1 MSETPITPP
10 PPGASGHYGQ
20 ASQSSARGPQP
31 TIGELIAR
39 ISENVS
45 GLIQGEIDLAKA
57 KGKRMVT
64 NLGVGAVL
72 LAAAGVLALFAFGIL
87 LGGLVRLLAL
97 ALPLWASYL
106 IVAAVLFIIVAILSL
121 LGVKHLKKGRDDV
134 PAPQEG
140 LRSSAET
147 VKSAVASGLKKGGEA
162 R

>member
-1 MSETPITPP
+1 MSETPTTPP
-10 PPGASGHYGQ
+10 PPDAPGSHG
-20 ASQSSARGPQP
+20 STSRSSARGPQP

-57 KGKRMVT
+57 KGKRMAA
-64 NLGVGAVL
+64 NLGLGAGL

-87 LGGLVRLLAL
+87 LGGIVRLLAL
-97 ALPLWASYL
+97 ALPLWAGYL
-106 IVAAVLFIIVAILSL
+106 IVAAVLFIIVAILAL
-121 LGVKHLKKGRDDV
+121 LGVKHLKKGRSDV

-140 LRSSAET
+140 LRTSAET

-162 R
+162 L